1 MAVGRTVR
9 GRLREAACK
18 YSKLQQ
24 GQERI
29 HRFHGW
35 HYEGRT
41 AWWGNQRRREQCRV
55 SIYLTLGGD
64 GDNSWLS
71 PYTKQWHQ
79 NYVTSSTTAYIIP
92 HNGPEHWTT
101 SLHAEIM
108 CTSTIKA
115 FTYCSHC
122 VCMVHLF
129 VILGSL
135 HRCMQPIPHSCLNSN
150 NRAKVE
156 ACANQISS
164 HTHTHTH

>member
-1 MAVGRTVR
+1 MFNARMAVGRTVT

-18 YSKLQQ
+18 YSKLRQ

-115 FTYCSHC
+115 LCMHGTFICNSWFFAQMYATNSTLMFKLQQPSQSWG
-122 VCMVHLF
+122 VC
-129 VILGSL
+129 
-135 HRCMQPIPHSCLNSN
+135 QSN
-150 NRAKVE
+150 
-156 ACANQISS
+156 QF
-164 HTHTHTH
+164 THTHTH